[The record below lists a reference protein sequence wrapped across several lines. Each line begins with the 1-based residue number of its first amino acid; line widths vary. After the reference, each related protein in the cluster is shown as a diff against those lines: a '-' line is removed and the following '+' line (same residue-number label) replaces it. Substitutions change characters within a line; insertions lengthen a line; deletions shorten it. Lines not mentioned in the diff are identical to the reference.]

1 MCVKMKQLAL
11 HYLGLLDGGRTPVLD
26 VIDVD
31 DLCAEFVLNSVPEGG
46 KKYLTIVFNRS

>member
-1 MCVKMKQLAL
+1 MVT
-11 HYLGLLDGGRTPVLD
+11 YLGFLDGRGSPVLD